1 MLSLLVLLAFATV
14 SLEPWEMGNRTKYF
28 VHPEDSAALQQL
40 ESIPLF
46 PECVK
51 AFLKMFPERLIHGL
65 NMAEKIRLSPQ
76 QLPEIYK
83 HLPPAVEAL
92 GIAEP
97 EFYLEMN
104 PAPNAYTMG
113 DSQISVTVTSGL
125 LELMDE
131 DEVQAVVAHECGHI
145 ACRHTLYRTMAQLLT
160 QFGAQILGPLAL
172 LSAPVQIGLAYWA
185 RRSEFSADR
194 AGAFVM
200 RSPLPMMEA
209 MVRLAGGPKSITG
222 NLNFSLYMQQTQ
234 AFDKLLEST
243 WDKLLQGWAVMQRDH
258 PLNSVRCRELAK
270 WCEGEEFKQL
280 LQNLKDQPERERCS
294 SCGTAVNAQWKF
306 CEGCGRNLAQSN
318 DRALLENQ
326 S

>member
-1 MLSLLVLLAFATV
+1 
-14 SLEPWEMGNRTKYF
+14 MGSRTKYF
-28 VHPEDSAALQQL
+28 THPEDSAALQQL

-51 AFLKMFPERLIHGL
+51 AFLKFFPERLIHGL

-83 HLPPAVEAL
+83 YLPPSVDAL
-92 GIAEP
+92 GIDEP

-104 PAPNAYTMG
+104 PVPNAYTMG

-125 LELMDE
+125 IQLMDE
-131 DEVQAVVAHECGHI
+131 DELQAVVAHECGHI

-160 QFGAQILGPLAL
+160 QFGVSVLGPLAAL
-172 LSAPVQIGLAYWA
+172 ASPVQVGLAYWA
-185 RRSEFSADR
+185 RRSELSADR

-222 NLNFSLYMQQTQ
+222 AIDFQLYMQQAQ
-234 AFDKLLEST
+234 AYDKLLEST
-243 WDKLLQGWAVMQRDH
+243 WDKVIQSFAVMQRDH
-258 PLNSVRCRELAK
+258 PLNSVRCRELSK
-270 WCEGEEFKQL
+270 WCQGDDFKRI
-280 LQNLKDQPERERCS
+280 LQGLEAQPEACRCPTCGVS
-294 SCGTAVNAQWKF
+294 SQAEWKF
-306 CEGCGRNLAQSN
+306 CQGCGSPLSSPSN
-318 DRALLENQ
+318 HEN